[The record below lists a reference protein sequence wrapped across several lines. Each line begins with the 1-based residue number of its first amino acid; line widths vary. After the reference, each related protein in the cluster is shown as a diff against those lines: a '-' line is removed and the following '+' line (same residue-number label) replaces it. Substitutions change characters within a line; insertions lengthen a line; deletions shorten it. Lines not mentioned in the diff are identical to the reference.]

1 MTGRSWMST
10 TSESDTARLRAIKL
24 LHTVVWALFAG
35 AILAIPIALL
45 AGRLT
50 LALWLS
56 LLVWAE
62 VAVLAINHLRCPLT
76 GVAARYTD
84 NRADNFDIYLP
95 LWLARWNKQIFGSL
109 FTLTQLWLTVLWL
122 G

>member
-1 MTGRSWMST
+1 MWKTIEG
-10 TSESDTARLRAIKL
+10 DAAQRLRRIKL
-24 LHTVVWALFAG
+24 LHTLVWALFAG
-35 AILAIPIALL
+35 AIVAIPFAV
-45 AGRLT
+45 AADRLR

-62 VAVLAINHLRCPLT
+62 VAVLAANRLRCPLT

-84 NRADNFDIYLP
+84 DRADNFDIFLP
-95 LWLARWNKQIFGSL
+95 LWLARWNKLIFGSL
-109 FTLTQLWLTVLWL
+109 FALTQLWLVSRWF